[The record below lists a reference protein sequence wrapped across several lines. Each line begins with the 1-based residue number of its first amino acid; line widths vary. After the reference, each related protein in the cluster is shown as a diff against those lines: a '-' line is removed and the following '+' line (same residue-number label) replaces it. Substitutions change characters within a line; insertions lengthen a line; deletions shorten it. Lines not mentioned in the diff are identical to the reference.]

1 MSQSLP
7 YQLFPEITPY
17 HHDWLTVGATHR
29 MYFEQCGNPNG
40 APVVFLH
47 GGPGSGCN
55 PTQRR
60 FFDPARYRIILLD
73 QRGCVLRGAA
83 SWSTGQTVSGSSHAA
98 FPTP

>member
-60 FFDPARYRIILLD
+60 FFDPAELAAGVNEARLGLPS
-73 QRGCVLRGAA
+73 QRQG
-83 SWSTGQTVSGSSHAA
+83 
-98 FPTP
+98 